1 MISVAAAPHGTIPA
15 APSEDISPVAMPG
28 LTPIAAVQAWATA
41 EATSV
46 VDAVLVAAV
55 VVAVAFAARPPSIL
69 QGELSDALKS

>member
-28 LTPIAAVQAWATA
+28 LTPIAAVQAWAAA

-46 VDAVLVAAV
+46 VDAVLVAV
-55 VVAVAFAARPPSIL
+55 VVAVAFAARPSSIF